1 MGESVNGGEGTPST
15 GPKPLRI
22 LFLNRFFYPD
32 QSATSQMLTDLA
44 EGLAL
49 RGHAVMVVAGALTHR
64 DAPERLPAFERRG
77 GIEIRRAR
85 TTRFGRGGVLAR
97 LADYTSFFP
106 SAFLVSLRVPN
117 VDVVVALSDPPL
129 VSVLGALAA
138 KVKRARFVHWAH
150 DIYPEVAVAAGVLE
164 RNSPWARALDRVSR
178 WALSR
183 ADMVVALGEDMA
195 RRLAEKGVDRDKIN
209 VIPNWADGEAIR
221 PCPVEEN
228 SFRRGQGWNGKFVVM
243 YSGNIGVAH
252 DFRPLLDAAKRLSG
266 EGSILFAFVGGGSR
280 LPEVRAYVSENGL
293 PNVVFLPHQDRG
305 LLSQILT
312 AADLHV
318 VSLAREMKGLV
329 VPSKLYGAMAA
340 GRPVLF
346 VGPLDSDIAGT
357 IEEGGFGAVA
367 GDGAAAETA
376 IRRLASDPD
385 LRRSMGG
392 KARQVFDAWFSRN
405 DQVRRFAEAIH
416 PSRSDPDQIAEG

>member
-1 MGESVNGGEGTPST
+1 
-15 GPKPLRI
+15 
-22 LFLNRFFYPD
+22 
-32 QSATSQMLTDLA
+32 MLTDLA
-44 EGLAL
+44 EGLAR
-49 RGHAVMVVAGALTHR
+49 RGLSVTVVAGALTHG
-64 DAPERLPAFERRG
+64 DAPERLPASERRG

-85 TTRFGRGGVLAR
+85 TTRFGRGGMLAR
-97 LADYTSFFP
+97 LADYVSFFP

-129 VSVLGALAA
+129 VSALGALAA

-150 DIYPEVAVAAGVLE
+150 DIYPEVAVAAGVL
-164 RNSPWARALDRVSR
+164 RKNSPWTRALDRVSR

-183 ADMVVALGEDMA
+183 ADRVVALGEDMA

-228 SFRRGQGWNGKFVVM
+228 AFRRDQGWNGKFVVM

-252 DFRPLLDAAKRLSG
+252 DFRPLLDAARRVSG
-266 EGSILFAFVGGGSR
+266 ERTVLFAFVGGGSR

-293 PNVVFLPHQDRG
+293 PNVVFLPHQDRS

-357 IEEGGFGAVA
+357 IEDGGFGATA
-367 GDGAAAETA
+367 GDGPAVEAA
-376 IRRLASDPD
+376 IRRLEADGA
-385 LRRSMGG
+385 LCRSMGR
-392 KARQVFDAWFSRN
+392 KARNVF
-405 DQVRRFAEAIH
+405 EAAFTREQCIAAFED
-416 PSRSDPDQIAEG
+416 SIAETEAAA